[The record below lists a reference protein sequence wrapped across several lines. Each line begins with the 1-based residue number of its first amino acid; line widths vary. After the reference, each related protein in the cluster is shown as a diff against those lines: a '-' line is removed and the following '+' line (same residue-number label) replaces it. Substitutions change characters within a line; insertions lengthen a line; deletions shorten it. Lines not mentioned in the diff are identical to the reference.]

1 LQLKKIKLLLYYNK
15 DVEMSEQE
23 TKISKNM
30 TFGELLKQF
39 PKAGPVLMGYGLHCV
54 GCHIGV
60 TETIEE
66 GARAHGLDDDRIDSM
81 MKDLNEQ
88 AVQ

>member
-66 GARAHGLDDDRIDSM
+66 GARAHGLDDDRIESM